1 LLRRF
6 VAEEIGKADS
16 VAASAMNDP
25 LFRRI
30 LAELNRVLMKFAFD
44 SEPNVRVRRTMAL
57 RHDISMT
64 RERQS
69 NDIRHHQSVM

>member
-1 LLRRF
+1 
-6 VAEEIGKADS
+6 VVEEIGKADI

-25 LFRRI
+25 LIRRI
-30 LAELNRVLMKFAFD
+30 LAELIEALVKFD
-44 SEPNVRVRRTMAL
+44 SVSEPNVRARRTMAL